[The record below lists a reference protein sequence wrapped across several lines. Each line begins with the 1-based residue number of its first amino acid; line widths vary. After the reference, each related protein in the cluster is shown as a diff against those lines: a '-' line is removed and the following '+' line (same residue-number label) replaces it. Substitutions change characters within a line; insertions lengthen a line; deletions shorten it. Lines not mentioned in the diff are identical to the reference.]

1 MKKFLALAFVCAGLT
16 AMAAMPH
23 VNHNVTVTQGK
34 AQKTMLLKS
43 NTLSNQ
49 LTTPVMKATKANK
62 MSLPNFFTDKG
73 VTPNDNK
80 LVKKAPRR
88 VSADDVMATKIAFML
103 GYSYNEDSGKV
114 VMDNDYL
121 WGGWDVDMQQQ
132 GDNQFNAFIYF
143 TEIPFVINVDYSA
156 KTAEMEMGGL
166 AGWQWQ
172 DTTVSGSGNRKT
184 YTVND
189 TIQELYL
196 VDEATMQ
203 FTNITGTLY
212 NDGTIYFPD
221 GYGVYM
227 FEKTTQTV
235 YNNTWEQ
242 QSQAV
247 DSVEG
252 MYTPFFHGTYLMTA
266 NAKHEYVGQSTG
278 KTYDNPVYMFQ
289 YDDTTAVS
297 WNLWGMAN
305 RGMEMYIHENGTMEF
320 PSYQVVHTE
329 DISDYAATYTQ
340 YDWSEAYEFFN
351 FAIDLDAAA
360 DTAIDNTLSEGSKFG
375 TVDANGIYWDASVIY
390 DLIGANGGYYFGLGF
405 YPFLHNKLT
414 FTSDEKFLLGQAETP
429 TIEVAEGVD
438 AYTFTGVTTEEG
450 AVVYLMTFDYDG
462 QNVSNVVEV
471 SNPYVV
477 ERTDV
482 DQTIYLAAIAD
493 GYEIGKNYSE
503 AYMAQ
508 YVIPAKETV
517 NVLRGDVNDDGVVN
531 INDVTAL
538 IDAVLGNNW
547 DGLNYDNAD
556 CNLDEG
562 VNINDVTTLIDYVL
576 GGVWGD

>member
-16 AMAAMPH
+16 AMAATPH
-23 VNHNVTVTQGK
+23 VNHNVTLNQGK
-34 AQKTMLLKS
+34 VQKAMLLKS
-43 NTLSNQ
+43 NTLADQ
-49 LTTPVMKATKANK
+49 LTTPVMKPTKANK
-62 MSLPNFFTDKG
+62 MSLPNFFADKG
-73 VTPNDNK
+73 ITPNDNK

-88 VSADDVMATKIAFML
+88 VSADDVMSTKIAFML
-103 GYSYNEDSGKV
+103 GYSYNQDSGKV

-121 WGGWDVDMQQQ
+121 WGGWTADLQQQ
-132 GDNQFNAFIYF
+132 GDNKFNAYIYF
-143 TEIPFVINVDYSA
+143 TGIPFVIDVDYSA

-166 AGWQWQ
+166 AGFQWA

-184 YTVND
+184 YTIND

-196 VDEATMQ
+196 IDEATMQ
-203 FTNITGTLY
+203 FNNVAGTLY
-212 NDGTIYFPD
+212 NDGTIYFPE

-227 FEKTTQTV
+227 FQKTTKTV
-235 YNNTWEQ
+235 YNNNWQQ

-247 DSVEG
+247 DSIEG
-252 MYTPFFHGTYLMTA
+252 MYTPFFFSTYLMTA
-266 NAKHEYVGQSTG
+266 NANHEFVSQSTG
-278 KTYDNPVYMFQ
+278 QTANVDAYMFQ
-289 YDDTTAVS
+289 YDDTTAIS
-297 WNLWGMAN
+297 WNLWGMGN

-320 PSYQVVHTE
+320 PSYQVAYTE
-329 DISDYAATYTQ
+329 DISSYAENYTQ
-340 YDWSEAYEFFN
+340 YDWSDSYEFYN
-351 FAIDLDAAA
+351 FAIDLDVEA
-360 DTAIDNTLSEGSKFG
+360 DTADDNTLSEGSKFG
-375 TVDANGIYWDASVIY
+375 TVDANGLYWDASVIY

-414 FTSDEKFLLGQAETP
+414 FTNGEKFLFGKAETP
-429 TIEVAEGVD
+429 TIEVATGDD

-462 QNVSNVVEV
+462 ENISNVVEV
-471 SNPYVV
+471 SNPYIV

-503 AYMAQ
+503 AYMGQ
-508 YVIPAKETV
+508 YVIPAKV
-517 NVLRGDVNDDGVVN
+517 ASNYLRGDVNDDGKVN

-538 IDAVLGNNW
+538 IDAILSNTW
-547 DGLNYDNAD
+547 TGLNYDNAD

-562 VNINDVTTLIDYVL
+562 VNINDVTALIDYVL
-576 GGVWGD
+576 GGSWSN